1 MKQPDLGKR
10 IAELR
15 KAKGLTQDEL
25 VQKCNLNVRTLQRI
39 ESGDVTPRSYTMR
52 LIFAALDYDIHETPK
67 SISNSFINST
77 QTILFWFEKAYRNIR
92 ELFNFNTNPVKKI
105 LILSFCALVISAS
118 LFYWVNSRIKAHDKM
133 VIRQKLMDTCS
144 NSKFM
149 QWFNSGQIDSISIR
163 YMDHAC
169 MMADN
174 SQTTYDR
181 DGIQKHFRQLY
192 DRGLR
197 FSKLQSTFLV
207 IADSIAVDRG
217 VWSVSIESVVVATG
231 TYMTQWHYVD
241 GKWLGENEMSKSD
254 VLPDRLAR

>member
-39 ESGDVTPRSYTMR
+39 ESGEVTPRSYTMR
-52 LIFAALDYDIHETPK
+52 LIFAALDYDIHATPK
-67 SISNSFINST
+67 NISNRLINST
-77 QTILFWFEKAYRNIR
+77 QAILFWFEKAYQNIR
-92 ELFNFNTNPVKKI
+92 ELFNFNTHPVKKI
-105 LILSFCALVISAS
+105 LILSFCALIISAS
-118 LFYWVNSRIKAHDKM
+118 LFYSVNSRIKAHDKM

-197 FSKLQSTFLV
+197 FSRVQSNFLV
-207 IADSIAVDRG
+207 VADSIAVDRG
-217 VWSVSIESVVVATG
+217 EWSVSLESVVVATG

-254 VLPDRLAR
+254 VLPDHQAR

>member
-1 MKQPDLGKR
+1 MKQPDLGKQ

-52 LIFAALDYDIHETPK
+52 LIFAALDYDIHELPK
-67 SISNSFINST
+67 NATNSIANSGQI
-77 QTILFWFEKAYRNIR
+77 ILNLLEQGYRSVR
-92 ELFNFNTNPVKKI
+92 EFFNLKTHPVKKV
-105 LILSFCALVISAS
+105 LILSVAVFVVVAS
-118 LFYWVNSRIKAHDKM
+118 LWYAVNSNIRAHDRM
-133 VIRQKLMDTCS
+133 VIHQKLMDTSS

-163 YMDHAC
+163 YTDNAC

-174 SQTTYDR
+174 TPTTFDR
-181 DGIQKHFRQLY
+181 KSIHEHFRRLY

-197 FSKLQSTFLV
+197 FSNLKSTFLV
-207 IADSIAVDRG
+207 MSDSIAVDRG
-217 VWSVSIESVVVATG
+217 VWSVSIETVVVATG
-231 TYMTQWHYVD
+231 TYMTQWHYID

-254 VLPDRLAR
+254 VTTDPK